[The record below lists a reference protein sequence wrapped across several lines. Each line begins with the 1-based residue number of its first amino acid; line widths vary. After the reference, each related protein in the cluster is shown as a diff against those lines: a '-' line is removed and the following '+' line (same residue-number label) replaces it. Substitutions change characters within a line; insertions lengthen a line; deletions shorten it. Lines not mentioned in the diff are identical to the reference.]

1 MYCPQM
7 AANTDIHA
15 INSVNITLLR
25 IYAIK
30 TTEMK
35 TKSFKEILKETIQR
49 NCTDDYDGM
58 FLFFESSV
66 IEAHNEYASQFQQ
79 EWIPV
84 EVRLP
89 EFGESVLVFCR
100 IYGRFIASYEFI
112 GEFQNEKYGNWS
124 DGKNIGILPP
134 THWMLLPL
142 PPLPQPYNPNQQ

>member
-1 MYCPQM
+1 
-7 AANTDIHA
+7 
-15 INSVNITLLR
+15 
-25 IYAIK
+25 
-30 TTEMK
+30 MK

-89 EFGESVLVFCR
+89 EIGTIVSITLKHSNNDVYAGFRAKGGWYCFV
-100 IYGRFIASYEFI
+100 I
-112 GEFQNEKYGNWS
+112 GENSKYFIPNNNDVATITAWQ
-124 DGKNIGILPP
+124 
-134 THWMLLPL
+134 
-142 PPLPQPYNPNQQ
+142 PLPQPYNPKQS

>member
-1 MYCPQM
+1 
-7 AANTDIHA
+7 
-15 INSVNITLLR
+15 
-25 IYAIK
+25 
-30 TTEMK
+30 MK

-89 EFGESVLVFCR
+89 ETTIINFITAKDSSDR
-100 IYGRFIASYEFI
+100 IIFLDHRELIWYHYGI
-112 GEFQNEKYGNWS
+112 GIWYADTKIFKEKYPDLTIIAWQP
-124 DGKNIGILPP
+124 II
-134 THWMLLPL
+134 T
-142 PPLPQPYNPNQQ
+142 PQPYNPKQS

>member
-1 MYCPQM
+1 
-7 AANTDIHA
+7 
-15 INSVNITLLR
+15 
-25 IYAIK
+25 
-30 TTEMK
+30 MK

-89 EFGESVLVFCR
+89 ETTIINFITAKDSSDR
-100 IYGRFIASYEFI
+100 IIFLDHRELIWYHYGI
-112 GEFQNEKYGNWS
+112 GIWYADTKIFKEKYPDLTIIAWQPIIIP
-124 DGKNIGILPP
+124 K
-134 THWMLLPL
+134 
-142 PPLPQPYNPNQQ
+142 PYNPTKS